1 MIWEIKYCSS
11 FVSSGFSK
19 MSVWV
24 VCSSH
29 RIIIDWVNL
38 VIFGGSASVESIT
51 ELVLGII
58 VWDVWCLF

>member
-1 MIWEIKYCSS
+1 MIWEIKYYSS
-11 FVSSGFSK
+11 FVSSGFSR

-51 ELVLGII
+51 EWVLGII